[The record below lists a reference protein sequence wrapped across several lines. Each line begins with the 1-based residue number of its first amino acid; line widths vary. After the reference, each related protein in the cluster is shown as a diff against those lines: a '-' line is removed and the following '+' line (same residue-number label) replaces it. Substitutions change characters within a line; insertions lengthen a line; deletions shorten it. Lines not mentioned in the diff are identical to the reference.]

1 MKTIKI
7 ILPVTLCILTLFTIQ
22 ASAQEQTEVSN
33 TEETQVDSMQAVHER
48 DKAKTQREVD
58 SDRMTEVR
66 NERGETKAKA
76 KEAQRVENDAND
88 AAKESKDALRAEK
101 KAQKLRRKADKQA
114 ETAEDAREKSDRN

>member
-7 ILPVTLCILTLFTIQ
+7 ILPLTISILALFTIQ
-22 ASAQEQTEVSN
+22 ASAQEQTQVSN
-33 TEETQVDSMQAVHER
+33 TQDQVDSMKTVYER
-48 DKAKTQREVD
+48 DQAKTQREVD
-58 SDRMTEVR
+58 ADRMTEVR

-76 KEAQRVENDAND
+76 KEAQRVENDANE
-88 AAKESKDALRAEK
+88 AAKESKDALRTEK

>member
-1 MKTIKI
+1 MKTLK
-7 ILPVTLCILTLFTIQ
+7 TLLATFFVLALFTIQ
-22 ASAQEQTEVSN
+22 VSAQEQSQVSN
-33 TEETQVDSMQAVHER
+33 TEENQVDSMKTVYER
-48 DKAKTQREVD
+48 DQAKTQREVD

-76 KEAQRVENDAND
+76 KEAQRIENEANE

>member
-7 ILPVTLCILTLFTIQ
+7 ILPLTLCILALFTIQ
-22 ASAQEQTEVSN
+22 ASAQEQTQVSN
-33 TEETQVDSMQAVHER
+33 TQDQVDSMKTVYER
-48 DKAKTQREVD
+48 DQAKTQREVD

-76 KEAQRVENDAND
+76 KEAQRVENDANE